1 MSEMCVHVRVRVAG
15 PGLAFIVYPRA
26 VAMMP
31 MPQVWS
37 ACFFIMIILL
47 GLDSEVAQLQEDQPL
62 SVGSSRTH
70 SSLLLLL
77 LAVCGPGVPD
87 DLAGGPLP
95 QLPAQGP
102 QAGAGAASRLLHLLP
117 AGFLLGHR
125 GQLLSWPSPGLK
137 VDCS

>member
-1 MSEMCVHVRVRVAG
+1 MCVCVCAAG

-47 GLDSEVAQLQEDQPL
+47 GLDSEVAQLQELDQVLPIGPL
-62 SVGSSRTH
+62 RPH
-70 SSLLLLL
+70 SSLLVFL

-87 DLAGGPLP
+87 DLAGGPFP
-95 QLPAQGP
+95 HLPAPGP
-102 QAGAGAASRLLHLLP
+102 QAGAGVAGHLLHLLP
-117 AGFLLGHR
+117 AGLPLGHR
-125 GQLLSWPSPGLK
+125 GQWLSWPSPGLK
-137 VDCS
+137 VDCG